1 MILAVILVLVGLAF
15 VLAEVF
21 FPSLGM
27 FGLIAGGCII
37 FADVLAFEAGTTIGW
52 TFVVAE
58 IFLVPYVV
66 HVGFQLLPRLP
77 FGRRMILS
85 GPTTAPGAGLPDYER
100 LLGSQGTAL
109 TDLRPAGT
117 GRFGEERVSVVALG
131 GLVEEN
137 VRIVVVDVDGSE
149 IRVRPIQDATPNA
162 APSGA

>member
-1 MILAVILVLVGLAF
+1 MILAIILVLVGLAF

-27 FGLIAGGCII
+27 LGLIAGACII
-37 FADVLAFEAGTTIGW
+37 FADMLAFEAGTSIGW

-58 IFLVPYVV
+58 IFLIPYVV
-66 HVGFQLLPRLP
+66 HMGFKLLPRLP

-85 GPTTAPGAGLPDYER
+85 GPTNSPGAGLPDYER
-100 LLGSQGTAL
+100 LLGSEGTAV

-117 GRFGEERVSVVALG
+117 GRFGEERLSVVAVG

-137 VRIVVVDVDGSE
+137 ARIVVVDVDGSE
-149 IRVRPIQDATPNA
+149 IRVRPIKNETTQT
-162 APSGA
+162 